1 MLYIHWNKKGQKQ
14 YKALL
19 TTDEPLPGLADN
31 DLTRTIRKRGRTV
44 ETSQC
49 RRGREAREEKKLKQQ
64 TLNLFLE
71 DESTEEQEEHA
82 GGSAAGSR
90 QATSDEK
97 ISTGKGSQAASLP
110 DQPGQNPAVE
120 LD

>member
-1 MLYIHWNKKGQKQ
+1 MKPLSAEEAEKLEKKKRL
-14 YKALL
+14 KSK
-19 TTDEPLPGLADN
+19 ELA
-31 DLTRTIRKRGRTV
+31 
-44 ETSQC
+44 
-49 RRGREAREEKKLKQQ
+49 RRPKKLKQQ